1 MSDQKNAL
9 PGHPADGQHGSAL
22 DTVVVS
28 AIQVP
33 AHPEVCNLDGVVLSY

>member
-9 PGHPADGQHGSAL
+9 PGHPADGQHRSAL